1 MNPKTYKKLVASKLS
16 KDFRAAVEIVE
27 VDFPVPASS
36 QLPRPD
42 FV

>member
-27 VDFPVPASS
+27 VDFPVPASNDNK
-36 QLPRPD
+36 QP
-42 FV
+42 